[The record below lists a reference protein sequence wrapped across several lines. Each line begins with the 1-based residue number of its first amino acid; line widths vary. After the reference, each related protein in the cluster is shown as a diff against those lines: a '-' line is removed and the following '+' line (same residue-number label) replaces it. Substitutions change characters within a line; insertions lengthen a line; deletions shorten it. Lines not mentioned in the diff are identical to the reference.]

1 MKRYLGEN
9 ILRKY
14 FINFKN
20 LFLIYFFSI
29 SCNFLYA
36 KTEKIIIENCYDGD
50 TCTTTN
56 KEKIRLACIDT
67 PEIRGKKADPEKAK
81 YVRDYLNS
89 LIKGKEITIRRI
101 TYDRYGRT
109 VAELYKNK
117 INLQKHLVE
126 IGLAKIYKKYAH
138 QCEWS
143 KNYLNKK
150 NND

>member
-1 MKRYLGEN
+1 MKRFLGET

-36 KTEKIIIENCYDGD
+36 KTDKIIIENCYDGD

-67 PEIRGKKADPEKAK
+67 PEIKGKNADPIKAK
-81 YVRDYLNS
+81 EARDFVNNLVANEKVS
-89 LIKGKEITIRRI
+89 IKRI
-101 TYDRYGRT
+101 TKDKYGRT
-109 VAELYKNK
+109 VGELFKNGVN
-117 INLQKHLVE
+117 IQELIVE
-126 IGLAKIYKKYAH
+126 KGYGKIYKKFAY

-143 KNYLNKK
+143 QK
-150 NND
+150 